1 MRPHKSAFQLKTL
14 LNFLPFLPSV
24 NETQDYL
31 RIIHLSLNNDD
42 NGEDNHHAQLVSD
55 NHDNDD
61 DLNPNPSR
69 RDNNNGDYEL

>member
-42 NGEDNHHAQLVSD
+42 NGEDEDIDHAQLVSD
-55 NHDNDD
+55 NQDNDD
-61 DLNPNPSR
+61 DHPNTPT
-69 RDNNNGDYEL
+69 